1 MRIGITV
8 EQLDPRRGGVE
19 QWTWQFVQSLLA
31 ARHEVHIV
39 ARDAA
44 AAVVEAGAIV
54 HRISADKSRLDF
66 ADQAALRL
74 RLLNL
79 DVVHDTGCGWY
90 CDVFQPH
97 GGSRVASFEQN
108 LLLAPPWLRGLKRR
122 AVGWLPRYREFER
135 LNQRQYDDPARIFLA
150 ISRMV
155 ADDLQRHH
163 AVRPEQLRIIYN
175 GVDCQRFSPDHRA
188 QYRQPI
194 RAQLHVAG
202 HETLLLIVAHNY
214 RLKGVPTLIRAV
226 GRLITRGAAVRLAIV
241 GGRKFGAYQRLA
253 HRAGC
258 GSAVS
263 FLGSHA
269 DPVPFYAAADVYV
282 QPTFYDPC
290 SLVVLEALASG
301 LPTIT
306 SRFNGAGELITPGL
320 EGSIV
325 HDPADDHELAEHL
338 VPMLDAARRHE
349 IGGAARRL
357 ALAHSCE
364 RNCREIVELYETLS
378 PPVRRAA

>member
-1 MRIGITV
+1 MRIGLVV

-19 QWTWQFVQSLLA
+19 QWTWHYAQWLLRE
-31 ARHEVHIV
+31 RHEVHVV
-39 ARDAA
+39 ARGVSAEVA
-44 AAVVEAGAIV
+44 QSPVIVQRIEAGP
-54 HRISADKSRLDF
+54 SRLEF
-66 ADQAALRL
+66 ADRAALQL
-74 RLLNL
+74 RLLEL

-108 LLLAPPWLRGLKRR
+108 LQLIPAWLRGLKRR
-122 AVGWLPRYREFER
+122 TVGWLPRYREFER
-135 LNQRQYDDPARIFLA
+135 LAARQFDDPHRIYLA

-155 ADDLQRHH
+155 ANDLQHH
-163 AVRPEQLRIIYN
+163 HHVRPEQVRIVYN
-175 GVDCQRFSPDHRA
+175 GVDCDRFSPAHRQSHRDHV
-188 QYRQPI
+188 RQ
-194 RAQLHVAG
+194 AMQVADD
-202 HETLLLIVAHNY
+202 ETLLLIVAHNF

-226 GRLITRGAAVRLAIV
+226 GRLVRQGQRVRLAIV
-241 GGRKFGAYQRLA
+241 GGRKFGEYRRLA
-253 HRAGC
+253 ARAGC

-263 FLGSHA
+263 FLGSHD

-306 SRFNGAGELITPGL
+306 SRFNGAGELITPGV

-325 HDPADDHELAEHL
+325 DDPADDRELAEHL
-338 VPMLDAARRHE
+338 SRVLDEPRRIEMGH
-349 IGGAARRL
+349 AARRL
-357 ALAHSCE
+357 ALAHTWE
-364 RNCREIVELYETLS
+364 RNCREIMQLYRELS
-378 PPVRRAA
+378 PQRKAA